1 MENDAVWETICQFLR
16 KLNKDPEIHYIA
28 KKNENMCPHKD
39 MFTHIHLY
47 TERGGEGGRREREKG
62 RWGEKNGANENN

>member
-1 MENDAVWETICQFLR
+1 
-16 KLNKDPEIHYIA
+16 
-28 KKNENMCPHKD
+28 MCPHKE